1 MGLSLIQFCRKKANV
16 YRWRLRYWWMDTKSG
31 HAANVMSFCMAVLVV
46 VLQLIRVAIAGLAPV
61 PVGEPAKAVYWWV
74 VQLIIVIV
82 AAAVAYSMRP
92 KVETPKPQSGQ
103 APVIN
108 DGLAAKHIGGTRWID
123 DSFLL
128 AWKIV
133 AMKPIK
139 TKGGKK

>member
-1 MGLSLIQFCRKKANV
+1 MGLSLIQLCQKKAHV

-31 HAANVMSFCMAVLVV
+31 HAANVTAFCLAVLVV
-46 VLQLIRVAIAGLAPV
+46 IAQLIRMAVPALLPAPA
-61 PVGEPAKAVYWWV
+61 GEPAKAVYWWV
-74 VQLIIVIV
+74 VQLVIAIV

-108 DGLAAKHIGGTRWID
+108 DGLAARHIGGTRWID

-133 AMKPIK
+133 ATRPIR